1 MTIPERSRGLP
12 LSENGQLADSAIF
25 TETVQARLPAMVR
38 LAARIAP
45 NASPDDIVQEALIRA
60 WRYRDRYNPRLG
72 TVWGWLMAIV
82 VHEARRA
89 AGRQRRPMVA
99 RPASEP
105 SSVEDRED
113 VDAAV
118 RRLPS
123 RQRLAVDC
131 FYYADLSI
139 SETAVVMGCAE
150 GTVKST
156 LADARQRLRTILI
169 QEIRDD

>member
-1 MTIPERSRGLP
+1 MVLTIPERSRRVLQP
-12 LSENGQLADSAIF
+12 VVSPLADAAAF
-25 TETVQARLPAMVR
+25 AETVQARLPAMVR

-45 NASPDDIVQEALIRA
+45 QASPDDIVQEALIRA
-60 WRYRDRYNPRLG
+60 WRYRGKFDPRKG

-82 VHEARRA
+82 VNEARRA
-89 AGRQRRPMVA
+89 TSRQYLPIA
-99 RPASEP
+99 IRPAGEP
-105 SSVEDRED
+105 SSVDDRED

-118 RRLPS
+118 RRLAP

-139 SETAVVMGCAE
+139 SETASIMGCTE

-156 LADARQRLRTILI
+156 LADARERLRSML
-169 QEIRDD
+169 EERG